1 MRSSLTK
8 CVLITNICNACFRGV
23 TWKNWV
29 AQVWQAG
36 LKGCFPLSPPFMSLS
51 VLCPSRISY
60 KTNKKKKTPMST
72 SLAHMTHNGNRCK
85 TGNSPQLSVTQ
96 FLHSVAGPSHIIQ
109 HQQKTPPTTT
119 SLKAP
124 MSARKCNSEPPSR
137 CLRQSRLCCVYILT
151 MYIVRIQKNWAKT
164 LCFWRKTA
172 DHGGQVSLKVL
183 CSDWGLGGVSKAIIT
198 YVVQLYV
205 NCSVYFAVHCTIM

>member
-51 VLCPSRISY
+51 VFVSLMHLQQN
-60 KTNKKKKTPMST
+60 NKKKKQNNVNFFGTYDTQRKPMQNRKLSSAVCDT
-72 SLAHMTHNGNRCK
+72 VSPLRSRSKPHNSAPAKKKN
-85 TGNSPQLSVTQ
+85 N
-96 FLHSVAGPSHIIQ
+96 
-109 HQQKTPPTTT
+109 PPTTT

-124 MSARKCNSEPPSR
+124 MSARKCNSDHLLAVYDRADSVACTYLR
-137 CLRQSRLCCVYILT
+137 CI
-151 MYIVRIQKNWAKT
+151 
-164 LCFWRKTA
+164 
-172 DHGGQVSLKVL
+172 
-183 CSDWGLGGVSKAIIT
+183 
-198 YVVQLYV
+198 
-205 NCSVYFAVHCTIM
+205 